1 MAAQKSVF
9 WVNAFTTEPYTGNP
23 AVVIPDAS
31 DLSDEQMQRIAREM
45 NCSETAFVLRPSDTE
60 ADFRLRWFTPTQEVA
75 LCGHA
80 TVATMHILA
89 ELGLYNLQP
98 GFRQI
103 LYVETLSGVLP
114 VTVDSTHPTQSHLP
128 WIWLMLPSCDF
139 EEVASE
145 ELYSALGLDDSAGR
159 PSPVMDTLNR
169 DVLVTVDSLQQLQSL
184 QPNFNALKV
193 LGQENQW
200 RGFTVFSSETDSPD
214 HSAQIRFFAP
224 QSGIQEDPVTGSAS
238 GPLSLYL
245 TQNNLVEGDRLIL
258 EQGYCLQRPGLI
270 HVDLSGP
277 TPRCGGQA
285 VTILKGELNV

>member
-1 MAAQKSVF
+1 MAVSKAVF
-9 WVNAFTTEPYTGNP
+9 WVNAFTSESFTGNP
-23 AVVIPDAS
+23 AVVLPDAS
-31 DLSDEQMQRIAREM
+31 GLSDSQMQTIAREM

-80 TVATMHILA
+80 TVATLHILA

-114 VTVDSTHPTQSHLP
+114 VTVDSTQNT
-128 WIWLMLPSCDF
+128 WIWLTLPPCTF
-139 EEVASE
+139 EDVHSP
-145 ELYSALGLDDSAGR
+145 ELLAALGLKNSLL
-159 PSPVMDTLNR
+159 VMDTLNR
-169 DVLVTVDSLQQLQSL
+169 DVLVQVDSLEVLQTM
-184 QPNFNALKV
+184 QPNFASLTH
-193 LGQENQW
+193 LGRQNQW
-200 RGFTVFSSETDSPD
+200 RGYTIFSAETENPD
-214 HSAQIRFFAP
+214 HQAQVRFFAP
-224 QSGIQEDPVTGSAS
+224 QSGIDEDPVTGSAS

-245 TQNNLVEGDRLIL
+245 QQKNLVAGDRLIL
-258 EQGYCLQRPGLI
+258 EQGHSLQRPGLI

-285 VTILKGELNV
+285 VTVLKGELNV